1 MLNGYIDLFMD
12 PSLAECYVQLKEE
25 LDKLIQKKVV
35 INFLWNYLIYTVCKH
50 IYRERDRLL

>member
-25 LDKLIQKKVV
+25 LDKLIQKKV
-35 INFLWNYLIYTVCKH
+35 NY
-50 IYRERDRLL
+50 